1 MDSIVGDGWVVGR
14 PRLRWTRTSTV
25 TENCNKQNLS
35 LMRRPEVSIEGVDS
49 AFFYA
54 VIAKK
59 PQLLLDEATSTR

>member
-1 MDSIVGDGWVVGR
+1 MSKNQYNQ
-14 PRLRWTRTSTV
+14 S
-25 TENCNKQNLS
+25 NKQNLS